1 MSKIGITELVL
12 RDGHQSLLAT
22 RMMLADMLPI
32 ADRMDRVGFW
42 SLETWGGATFDSCIR
57 FLNEDPWERLRKL
70 KAAYPKTRMQML
82 LRGQN
87 LLGYRHYADDV
98 VRKFVE
104 RAAANGVEVFRV
116 FDALNDTRN
125 LRTSIEAVK
134 KAGKHAQGTLSYA
147 TSPVHT
153 RESYLALAQDLKTM
167 GVDSICIKDM
177 AGLLK
182 PYEAAHLVAALRKE
196 VGIPLSVHSHATTG
210 MSVATLVKAVEAGAE
225 LIDTAIS
232 SMAMGTSHSPT
243 ETLVEIFKGTGYD
256 TDLDVKLLVDIAGY
270 FREVRKKYK
279 QFESAFLGADTRIL
293 LAQVPGG
300 MLSNLEHQLREQN
313 AGDKIDAVLAEIELV
328 QKDFGYP
335 PLVTPT
341 SQIVG
346 TQAVFNVLF
355 GRYQRL
361 TAESRD
367 LLTGRYGRTPAA
379 PNEELV
385 QKALKEMGLT
395 AAIKHRPADDIPN
408 EWDKMVDDLKA
419 KMPGATVSEED
430 VLTYAMFPQVAL
442 NFFKSRGQGP
452 KDIAAPAVTPGA
464 VPASSAA
471 PVALPVSD
479 QYRVSVDGKAFIVR
493 QKRDAEGH
501 LNLTVDGR
509 TFAVGVKPLV
519 ETESASAVSSSVD
532 PAGEKLD
539 APMPGTV
546 VKVLFQNGDTVEA
559 NATVLIME
567 ALKMQLEIKCR
578 TAGRI
583 RFLVSANTAVHAGVP
598 LAVISGAG
606 KGGA

>member
-32 ADRMDRVGFW
+32 ADRMDQVGFW

-57 FLNEDPWERLRKL
+57 FLNEDPWERLRTL

-125 LRTSIEAVK
+125 LKTSIEAVK
-134 KAGKHAQGTLSYA
+134 RVGKHAQGTLSYA

-153 RESYLALAQDLKTM
+153 RESYLALARELKAM

-196 VGIPLSVHSHATTG
+196 IGLPISVHSHATTG
-210 MSVATLVKAVEAGAE
+210 MSVPTLVKAVEAGAE

-243 ETLVEIFKGTGYD
+243 ETLVEIFKGTLYD
-256 TDLDVKLLVDIAGY
+256 TGLDVKLLVHIAGY

-279 QFESAFLGADTRIL
+279 HFESAFLGADTRIL

-313 AGDKIDAVLAEIELV
+313 AADKIDAVLSEIEQV

-367 LLTGRYGRTPAA
+367 LLTGRYGQTPAA

-385 QKALKEMGLT
+385 QKALKEMGLS
-395 AAIKHRPADDIPN
+395 AAISHRPADDIPN
-408 EWDKMVDDLKA
+408 EWDKIADDLKM
-419 KMPGATVSEED
+419 KMPGVSVSEED

-442 NFFKSRGQGP
+442 NFFKTRSQGP
-452 KDIAAPAVTPGA
+452 TDIGISAIPPSPAPVAAPAL
-464 VPASSAA
+464 VPV
-471 PVALPVSD
+471 PD
-479 QYRVSVDGKAFIVR
+479 QYQVSVDGKSFIVR

-519 ETESASAVSSSVD
+519 ETGSTHAVPLPID

-583 RFLVSANTAVHAGVP
+583 RFLVFANTAVHAGAP
-598 LAVISGAG
+598 LAVISGPG
-606 KGGA
+606 KGEK

>member
-1 MSKIGITELVL
+1 
-12 RDGHQSLLAT
+12 
-22 RMMLADMLPI
+22 
-32 ADRMDRVGFW
+32 
-42 SLETWGGATFDSCIR
+42 
-57 FLNEDPWERLRKL
+57 
-70 KAAYPKTRMQML
+70 
-82 LRGQN
+82 
-87 LLGYRHYADDV
+87 
-98 VRKFVE
+98 
-104 RAAANGVEVFRV
+104 
-116 FDALNDTRN
+116 
-125 LRTSIEAVK
+125 
-134 KAGKHAQGTLSYA
+134 
-147 TSPVHT
+147 
-153 RESYLALAQDLKTM
+153 
-167 GVDSICIKDM
+167 
-177 AGLLK
+177 
-182 PYEAAHLVAALRKE
+182 
-196 VGIPLSVHSHATTG
+196 
-210 MSVATLVKAVEAGAE
+210 

-243 ETLVEIFKGTGYD
+243 ETLVEIFKGTLYD
-256 TDLDVKLLVDIAGY
+256 TGLDVKLLVHIAGY

-279 QFESAFLGADTRIL
+279 HFESAFLGADTRIL

-313 AGDKIDAVLAEIELV
+313 AADKIDAVLSEIEQV

-367 LLTGRYGRTPAA
+367 LLTGRYGQTPAA

-385 QKALKEMGLT
+385 QKALKEMGLS
-395 AAIKHRPADDIPN
+395 AAISHRPADDIPN
-408 EWDKMVDDLKA
+408 EWDKIADDLKM
-419 KMPGATVSEED
+419 KMPGVSVSEED

-442 NFFKSRGQGP
+442 NFFKTRSQGP
-452 KDIAAPAVTPGA
+452 TDIGISAIPPSPAPVAAPAL
-464 VPASSAA
+464 VPV
-471 PVALPVSD
+471 PD
-479 QYRVSVDGKAFIVR
+479 QYQVSVDGKSFIVR

-519 ETESASAVSSSVD
+519 ETGSTHAVPLPID

-583 RFLVSANTAVHAGVP
+583 RFLVFANTAVHAGAP
-598 LAVISGAG
+598 LAVISGPG
-606 KGGA
+606 KGEK

>member
-22 RMMLADMLPI
+22 RMMLADMIPI
-32 ADRMDRVGFW
+32 ADRLDRVGFW

-70 KAAYPKTRMQML
+70 KAAYPKTPMQML

-104 RAAANGVEVFRV
+104 RSAANGVDVFRV

-125 LRTSIEAVK
+125 LKTSIEAVK
-134 KAGKHAQGTLSYA
+134 KVGKHAQGTISYA
-147 TSPVHT
+147 ISPVHT
-153 RESYLALAQDLKTM
+153 RESYLTLARDLKAM

-182 PYEAAHLVAALRKE
+182 PYEAAQLVAALRKE
-196 VGIPLSVHSHATTG
+196 IGIPISVHSHATTG
-210 MSVATLVKAVEAGAE
+210 MSVATLIKSVEAGAE
-225 LIDTAIS
+225 LIDTTIS

-243 ETLVEIFKGTGYD
+243 ETLVEILKGTGYD
-256 TDLDVKLLVDIAGY
+256 TGLDVKLLVEIAGY
-270 FREVRKKYK
+270 FREARKKYK
-279 QFESAFLGADTRIL
+279 GFESAFLGADTRIL
-293 LAQVPGG
+293 LSQVPGG

-313 AGDKIDAVLAEIELV
+313 AGDKIDAVLAEIEQV

-346 TQAVFNVLF
+346 TQALFNVLF

-367 LLTGRYGRTPAA
+367 LLIGRYGRTPGA

-385 QKALKEMGLT
+385 QKALKEMHLT
-395 AAIKHRPADDIPN
+395 TAIGHRPADDLPN
-408 EWDKMVDDLKA
+408 EWDKIADDLKT
-419 KMPGATVSEED
+419 KMSGVTVSDED

-442 NFFKSRGQGP
+442 NFFKTRSLGP
-452 KDIAAPAVTPGA
+452 TKITPPPAQ
-464 VPASSAA
+464 PAAA
-471 PVALPVSD
+471 PVPVATAELLPVSD
-479 QYRVSVDGKAFIVR
+479 QYRVSVDGKAYIVR
-493 QKRDAEGH
+493 QKRDAEEH

-509 TFAVGVKPLV
+509 TFAVGVKPMG
-519 ETESASAVSSSVD
+519 ESEGSVASPSTIYPV
-532 PAGEKLD
+532 GEKLD

-546 VKVLFQNGDTVEA
+546 VKVLFQDGDIVEA
-559 NATVLIME
+559 NAAVLIME

-583 RFLVSANTAVHAGVP
+583 RFLVSANTAVQAGVP
-598 LAVISGAG
+598 LAVISGQG
-606 KGGA
+606 KGEK